1 MKELNVNKVALSF
14 GFFLGGWHLVWS
26 ILAALGWAQGLLDFI
41 LGLHMLSVPVQV
53 LPFSITTAGLLII
66 VTFAVGYMAGKI
78 FATIWNSVHK
88 S

>member
-26 ILAALGWAQGLLDFI
+26 VLVALNFAQPLINFI

-53 LPFSITTAGLLII
+53 LPFSITTSALLIV
-66 VTFAVGYMAGKI
+66 VTFIVGYIGGRI
-78 FATIWNSVHK
+78 FATIWNKVHK